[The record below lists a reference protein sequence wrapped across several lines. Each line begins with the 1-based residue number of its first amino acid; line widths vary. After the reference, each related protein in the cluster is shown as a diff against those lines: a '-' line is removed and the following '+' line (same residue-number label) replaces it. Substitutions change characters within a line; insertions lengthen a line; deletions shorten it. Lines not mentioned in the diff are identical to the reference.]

1 MFYQILICKILCKR
15 SKQLCVGFVSTLFFS
30 QLLVAQTGK
39 LTGKIIDAANN
50 EALMGA
56 NVTVKET
63 KYGKSSLADG
73 TYTITLPVGTYIV
86 SFSHAGYQSKNLTG
100 VVITQAQPTV
110 LDVIMQAGTN
120 KLAGVVI
127 TSTVK
132 KEAQSS
138 LYSAQKRSAAAS
150 DGISIE
156 AIRKTPDN
164 NAGQILKRVV
174 GLNVQDNR
182 FVVVRGLN
190 DQYNQT
196 MLNGVPMTSTETNR
210 NAFAFDLIPA
220 AVIDNITVN
229 KTATPDMPGNF
240 AGGIVQVNTKDF
252 PLKDFYAVTLQTGF
266 SAQTLGK
273 DFYADKRNKLS
284 VIGLE
289 ESTLQLPKDFPTGT
303 SQVPIFYLSQQERV
317 RYLKTLTN
325 NLAPLNNGHSGLNE
339 SFQLGWGKSVKLKN
353 DNQIGI
359 VAAISQRKVELI
371 ESETTSRDPIFSTG
385 LLPDIIY
392 GLGYYSE
399 NMRYRYSVDIG
410 GVVNLAYRFGNSKI
424 TLKNLYSQ
432 VLNNLFIDRPEVRF
446 GNPDYLNIQDQK
458 YIGLTFLDEKKS
470 ILNST
475 LAGEHRTGKN
485 NETRLDWNV
494 NATANNTNIPD
505 TRNFV
510 FGLKDSVRRIV
521 EPGSSNFSYS
531 GALSAA
537 SRAWSQNKDFIYGGA
552 FNITTP
558 FNFLGNK
565 HLFKTGML
573 FQNRQRKATG
583 TVIPVEN
590 TISTSIDSIFAA
602 SSYAPGATDVTTRL
616 AATASTSSNY
626 NAGSSLLAAYESIEN
641 KIGKKIRV
649 IWGVRMENYQQTIAV
664 YTPFF
669 LRDFQ
674 QPLQQTAQFGARS
687 VVNILPSVN
696 FIYSPVASIN
706 IRAAYSNTV
715 IRPELKDLA
724 SFVRYDYENFSLT
737 QGNQF
742 LKSSSITNYDV
753 KFEWFPS
760 SGEIVTVAG
769 FYKNLK
775 DPIEYAKGRTGD
787 DVGRFRIPVNAGD
800 AYVKGA
806 EVEVRKKLD
815 FIPIA
820 KWLSHLT
827 LFGNGTLLKSMV
839 KRKVINNFYF
849 DYVGEHTLSGQA
861 NYILNAG
868 ASLQLFNN
876 SFEATISLNRTGDYN
891 NELGSSDFTRALA
904 NASMVSEV
912 PPYRVKARNMVDLV
926 FTQALW
932 KEKCKIKVNVINV
945 LNKPYILYQDINGN
959 GKADD
964 PVLIDKRKSD
974 NNYLSGTDN
983 YASRVA
989 GQRTYSMA
997 ITYTF

>member
-1 MFYQILICKILCKR
+1 M
-15 SKQLCVGFVSTLFFS
+15 VA
-30 QLLVAQTGK
+30 AQTGK

-50 EALMGA
+50 EAIMGA

-63 KYGKSSLADG
+63 KYGKSTLADG
-73 TYTITLPVGTYIV
+73 TYSITLPAGTYTV
-86 SFSHAGYQSKNLTG
+86 SFSHTSYQAKELTG
-100 VVITQAQPTV
+100 VVIKEGQPTV
-110 LDVIMQAGTN
+110 LDVILQAGSS
-120 KLAGVVI
+120 KLTGVVI

-150 DGISIE
+150 DGISTE

-252 PLKDFYAVTLQTGF
+252 PVKDFYSVTVQTGF
-266 SAQTLGK
+266 SDQTLGK

-284 VIGLE
+284 VIGIE
-289 ESTLQLPKDFPTGT
+289 EKSLQLPKDFPTGI
-303 SQVPIFYLSQQERV
+303 SKVPIFYLNQQERS
-317 RYLKTLTN
+317 RYLKTIAN
-325 NLAPLNNGHSGLNE
+325 NLAPINDGHSGLNE

-353 DNQIGI
+353 DDQLGI
-359 VAAISQRKVELI
+359 VAAISQRKTELI
-371 ESETTSRDPIFSTG
+371 EKESTSRDPIFSTG
-385 LLPDIIY
+385 QIPDTIS
-392 GLGYYSE
+392 GLGYYSQ
-399 NMRYRYSVDIG
+399 NRRYRYSVDIG

-446 GNPDYLNIQDQK
+446 GNTDYLNLFDQK
-458 YIGLTFLDEKKS
+458 YIGLTFLNEKKN
-470 ILNST
+470 ILNTILS
-475 LAGEHRTGKN
+475 GEHRTGKN
-485 NETRLDWNV
+485 NETRLEWNL
-494 NATANNTNIPD
+494 NATANNTTTPD

-510 FGLKDSVRRIV
+510 FGLKDAVRNIV
-521 EPGSSNFSYS
+521 EAGSSNFSYS
-531 GALSAA
+531 GALAAA
-537 SRAWSQNKDFIYGGA
+537 SRAWSENKDFIYGGA

-558 FNFLGNK
+558 FNFSGNK
-565 HLFKTGML
+565 HLFKTGVL

-583 TVIPVEN
+583 TVLPIEN
-590 TISTSIDSIFAA
+590 TISAVIDSVFAA
-602 SSYAPGATDVTTRL
+602 SSYAPGSTDVTNRL
-616 AATASTSSNY
+616 AAAASTSSNY

-649 IWGVRMENYQQTIAV
+649 IWGVRIENYQQTIAV
-664 YTPFF
+664 YTPVY

-674 QPLQQTAQFGARS
+674 APLDSTIQFGARTTI
-687 VVNILPSVN
+687 NILPSVN
-696 FIYSPVASIN
+696 FIYSPLPSIN
-706 IRAAYSNTV
+706 IRAAYSQTV

-724 SFVRYDYENFSLT
+724 SFVRYDYQNFSLT

-742 LKSSSITNYDV
+742 LKSAAITNYDV
-753 KFEWFPS
+753 KLEWFPS
-760 SGEIVTVAG
+760 SGEIVTLAG

-775 DPIEYAKGRTGD
+775 GPIEYAKGMTGT
-787 DVGRFRIPVNAGD
+787 DVGKLRIPVNAGD
-800 AYVKGA
+800 AYVKGVEA
-806 EVEVRKKLD
+806 EVRKKLD
-815 FIPIA
+815 FIPVA

-827 LFGNGTLLKSMV
+827 LFGNGTLLQSKV
-839 KRKVINNFYF
+839 KRKVINDFYF
-849 DYVGEHTLSGQA
+849 SYVGEHALSGQA

-891 NELGSSDFTRALA
+891 NELGSSDFTRALS
-904 NASMVSEV
+904 NGTMVAEV

-932 KEKCKIKVNVINV
+932 KEKCKIKLNVINL

-964 PVLIDKRKSD
+964 PVLIDIRKAE

-983 YASRVA
+983 YASSVA
-989 GQRTYSMA
+989 GQRTYSLA

>member
-1 MFYQILICKILCKR
+1 MFYQIPVSNRLSGGTRSLC
-15 SKQLCVGFVSTLFFS
+15 LLVVSTILFAHMV
-30 QLLVAQTGK
+30 VAQTGK

-50 EALMGA
+50 EAIMSA
-56 NVTVKET
+56 NITVKET
-63 KYGKSSLADG
+63 RYGKSTLADG
-73 TYTITLPVGTYIV
+73 TYTLNLPAGTYTV
-86 SFSHAGYQSKNLTG
+86 SFSHAGYTAKELTG
-100 VVITQAQPTV
+100 VIIKEGQPTV
-110 LDVIMQAGTN
+110 LDVILQTVSN

-127 TSTVK
+127 TSSVK

-150 DGISIE
+150 DGISTE

-252 PLKDFYAVTLQTGF
+252 PVKDFYSVTVQTGF
-266 SAQTLGK
+266 SDQTFGK
-273 DFYADKRNKLS
+273 DFYADKRNKLA
-284 VIGLE
+284 VIGFQEKSL
-289 ESTLQLPKDFPTGT
+289 LLPKEFPTGT
-303 SQVPIFYLSQQERV
+303 SQVPIYFLNPQERS
-317 RYLKTLTN
+317 RYLKTLAN
-325 NLAPLNNGHSGLNE
+325 NLAPVNDGHSGLNE
-339 SFQLGWGKSVKLKN
+339 SFQLGWGKSFKLKN

-359 VAAISQRKVELI
+359 VAAISQRKTELI
-371 ESETTSRDPIFSTG
+371 ERETTSRDPIFSNG
-385 LLPDIIY
+385 LLPDTIS
-392 GLGYYSE
+392 GLGYYSQ

-446 GNPDYLNIQDQK
+446 GNTDFFNQDNQ
-458 YIGLTFLDEKKS
+458 YIGLTYLNEKKS
-470 ILNST
+470 ILNSI
-475 LAGEHRTGKN
+475 LSGEHRTGKN
-485 NETRLDWNV
+485 NETRLEWNV
-494 NATANNTNIPD
+494 NATANNTTTPD

-510 FGLKDSVRRIV
+510 FGIKDSVQRIV
-521 EPGSSNFSYS
+521 EQGSSNLTYS
-531 GALSAA
+531 AALSGA
-537 SRAWSQNKDFIYGGA
+537 SRAWSENKDIIYGGA

-558 FNFLGNK
+558 FNFSGNK
-565 HLFKTGML
+565 HLFKAGIL

-583 TVIPVEN
+583 TVLPVEN
-590 TISTSIDSIFAA
+590 TISATIDSIFAA
-602 SSYAPGATDVTTRL
+602 SSYAPGSTDVTNRL
-616 AATASTSSNY
+616 AASASTSSNY
-626 NAGSSLLAAYESIEN
+626 NAGSSLLAAYESVEN
-641 KIGKKIRV
+641 KIGKKIRI
-649 IWGVRMENYQQTIAV
+649 IWGVRIENYQQTISV
-664 YTPFF
+664 YTPLY

-674 QPLQQTAQFGARS
+674 EPLQQTAQFGARS

-696 FIYSPVASIN
+696 FIYSPVQSVN

-724 SFVRYDYENFSLT
+724 SFVRYDYQNFSLT

-742 LKSSSITNYDV
+742 LKSASITNYDV
-753 KFEWFPS
+753 KLEWFPT

-775 DPIEYAKGRTGD
+775 DPIEYAKGRTGF
-787 DVGRFRIPVNAGD
+787 DVDKFRIPVNAGN
-800 AYVKGA
+800 AYVKGVEA
-806 EVEVRKKLD
+806 EVRKRLD
-815 FIPIA
+815 FISFA
-820 KWLSHLT
+820 KWLNHVT
-827 LFGNGTLLKSMV
+827 LFGNGTLLQSQV
-839 KRKVINNFYF
+839 KRKVINDFYF
-849 DYVGEHTLSGQA
+849 DYVGEHALSGQA

-868 ASLQLFNN
+868 ASLQLFSN

-891 NELGSSDFTRALA
+891 NELGSSDFTRTLA
-904 NASMVSEV
+904 NGHLVAAL
-912 PPYRVKARNMVDLV
+912 PPYRMKARNMVDLV

-932 KEKCKIKVNVINV
+932 KEKCKIKMQVTNL

-959 GKADD
+959 GKADE
-964 PVLIDKRKSD
+964 PVIINIRKSFD
-974 NNYLSGTDN
+974 NYLQGTDN
-983 YASRVA
+983 YASQVA
-989 GQRTYSMA
+989 GQRTYSLA